1 MKTIMIVGLGSFAG
15 GVARHLI
22 TEAVQRRYAHAF
34 PSGTLCVNII
44 GCFLIGIILGLSG
57 KGVLNTAWTP
67 LLTTGFLGGF
77 TTFSAFSHQTVTLLR
92 GGEPGYALAYVGVS
106 VVGGLMATYAAML
119 AVR

>member
-1 MKTIMIVGLGSFAG
+1 MIIGLGSFAG
-15 GVARHLI
+15 GITRHLI

-34 PSGTLCVNII
+34 PFGTLCVNLT
-44 GCFLIGIILGLSG
+44 GCFLIGIVLGLSE

-67 LLTTGFLGGF
+67 LLATGFLGGF

-92 GGEPGYALAYVGVS
+92 NGELGYALVYAGVS
-106 VVGGLMATYAAML
+106 VVGGLMATYAALL